1 MSSLQ
6 HKLDRVR
13 RPRVQITYDVETN
26 GAIEKIELPFVV
38 GVLADLS
45 GQPKVPL
52 KPLKDRAAANIDRD
66 NFNTVLEK
74 SAPRLAMSVPDR
86 LTGGDG
92 KLSVELNFKSIED
105 FEPAKVAAQV
115 APLKELL
122 NMRHNLSELLSKM
135 EGNDKLEQLLADVLA
150 STDKATALAQAMGV
164 EPGTATPD
172 GGRQMST
179 AEETQSGAA
188 AEATTVDATSLLDQV
203 IAATKPPERSGG
215 RPRQGL
221 LQAVHRQRRPAGP
234 GDLPRH
240 RVDHQDLDRRDRQEA
255 LVPAQRGH
263 AHPRVPEAR
272 GDPGGACTTWST
284 RARPARASRSACST
298 SARKNSS
305 RTSNGP
311 PSSTRARCSSGSTR
325 KNTASSA
332 ASPTG

>member
-26 GAIEKIELPFVV
+26 GAIEKVELPFVV

-52 KPLKDRAAANIDRD
+52 KPLKERQAAYIDRD

-74 SAPRLAMSVPDR
+74 AAPRLALSVPDK

-92 KLSVELNFKSIED
+92 KLAVELNFKKIED

-122 NMRHNLSELLSKM
+122 AMRHNLTELLAKM

-164 EPGTATPD
+164 EPGPSTP
-172 GGRQMST
+172 T
-179 AEETQSGAA
+179 EES
-188 AEATTVDATSLLDQV
+188 
-203 IAATKPPERSGG
+203 K
-215 RPRQGL
+215 
-221 LQAVHRQRRPAGP
+221 
-234 GDLPRH
+234 
-240 RVDHQDLDRRDRQEA
+240 
-255 LVPAQRGH
+255 
-263 AHPRVPEAR
+263 
-272 GDPGGACTTWST
+272 
-284 RARPARASRSACST
+284 
-298 SARKNSS
+298 
-305 RTSNGP
+305 
-311 PSSTRARCSSGSTR
+311 
-325 KNTASSA
+325 
-332 ASPTG
+332 